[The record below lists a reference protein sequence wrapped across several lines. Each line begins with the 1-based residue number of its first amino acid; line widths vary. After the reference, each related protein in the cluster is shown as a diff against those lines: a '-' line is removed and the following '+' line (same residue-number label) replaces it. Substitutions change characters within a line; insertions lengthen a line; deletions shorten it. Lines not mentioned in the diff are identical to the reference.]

1 MLSIYEK
8 AFIALR
14 AWNLKMI
21 ADQRPDDYV
30 YALMSH
36 DVYKG
41 SQLQA
46 GRNLPG
52 NKDWIIH
59 KTKTSQSGYFGAIY
73 INRQENHIVL
83 AHMGTNSIKALIED
97 LYGIFFNKISPQ
109 KKQAFGLVKEAVQ
122 LAKKFCFG
130 LSFTG
135 HALGAF
141 LAELSVFYCK
151 GELGFPDVNAVTFES
166 PGSVDSLQIMQS
178 KCHSK
183 IINLDE
189 LDIIGYVSYPNL
201 INTCNRQIG
210 TLYVISNNLGKYCKL
225 PGWSLMK
232 PHSMQGIIEA
242 SNKEL
247 RPINLQCLKDWP
259 IGKQREHFF
268 KLAGFKPDFYSLS
281 EEEIIT
287 SSEQHFKI
295 VYETHY
301 KVDNFLSKKNV
312 LPFKHFSPELQKF
325 LIIFYRW
332 QVDLCPNETE
342 KSLIDEKLKA
352 INVPE
357 NIRNYLLGYK
367 LVKHDQLVVVALN
380 TSSDIIIFRRELSKA
395 LEKHGNYIKE
405 LFTKQQSPE
414 LLETVAAIVG
424 PGAEILKGAQIED
437 VKAIGLKI
445 AVPESTASEDI
456 IYVKKIL
463 EQLQNGNSKIKSYIA
478 APNAKVSGH
487 IKNAQAIGVEIDT
500 MPKNLQNF
508 SKSFKSIFS
517 SSPTSIITNAIDG
530 QKNTVNADTFN
541 VVGQQL
547 LFSSFDKPASHKKL
561 ILVLLGCCLII
572 SGISVFIFEDV
583 LFLQYKLQPI
593 KNASKGIIDN
603 QNSLAVP
610 IILNLPPRN
619 NQFTGRERDLIQI
632 HKQLNNQDVGIIT
645 QAIAGLGGVG
655 KTQLATEFAYNAAE
669 KKYYKAI
676 LWITAETTNSIHNA
690 YKKIADHLQ
699 IDIENLNFN
708 DIRKIVHKHL
718 ATRYHKVKIL
728 IVLDNVHNYQDIKN
742 HLDLLHEQ
750 LASYVTPHI
759 LITSRSQS
767 WPEAPLILDTFTPE
781 EASIFIKKYLPNANE
796 RAIEHL
802 ANTLHYFPLALSQAA
817 AYIGRHTNIEDY
829 LEAYAISTQDF
840 LNEFSDIYDQYTGSL
855 WKTWNIILSK
865 LSRNGQKLLFVAA
878 YLEPDDIPIEFF
890 SDLTTTEKMVAIED
904 LRRHSLIT
912 LTNNGKSFKIHRLL
926 QEIIRLTIK
935 KEQHW
940 LNYAIDLIEKNFD
953 FNYLD
958 TEKLE
963 TYKKYLEN
971 ATLISEYAIK
981 TKNISLYRG
990 IKLYAKVAM
999 FKTHILIGGEEVIN
1013 VWLRLMKGIKE
1024 YYKEDCNPLL
1034 IASINAHLSVVNR
1047 IANKV
1052 NKANKANDA
1061 KTYAEQAKSIYLN
1074 TNNKITTK
1082 ELELINI
1089 LRLIPLG
1096 NKPLTD
1102 EIKYDFGYSLTQLG
1116 NIYNY
1121 SLHDYQN
1128 AVLSYNQ
1135 SLDSFSVLKNIDLVK
1150 YYQVDTLYNL
1160 STAHIHLGNLTTA
1173 ERLLQATKNL
1183 VDQIYTNHRQQACA
1197 YTRIAVFYDYIG
1209 KFKEAEQLYK
1219 EALRIFSRMLSEK
1232 HIHIIS
1238 TKSSLG
1244 FNALMSGDLK
1254 NAKMLLETTMPYW
1267 GNLNDGYWLLLC
1279 SKLHLG
1285 RLYELLKEYDKALNI
1300 TKESLIIARREYKD
1314 KLLDSMDM
1322 KISRA
1327 EMWQQLEFGQNPNI
1341 AYWKGMLDIMIQLF
1355 GENHYQTSRYHC
1367 LFGQA
1372 LASMQQVTKARVQY
1386 EKALSILKHEEIKH
1400 PNLIKF
1406 YQQNLEI
1413 LQKLI
1418 KQLGNS

>member
-1 MLSIYEK
+1 M
-8 AFIALR
+8 
-14 AWNLKMI
+14 
-21 ADQRPDDYV
+21 
-30 YALMSH
+30 
-36 DVYKG
+36 
-41 SQLQA
+41 
-46 GRNLPG
+46 
-52 NKDWIIH
+52 
-59 KTKTSQSGYFGAIY
+59 
-73 INRQENHIVL
+73 
-83 AHMGTNSIKALIED
+83 
-97 LYGIFFNKISPQ
+97 
-109 KKQAFGLVKEAVQ
+109 
-122 LAKKFCFG
+122 
-130 LSFTG
+130 
-135 HALGAF
+135 
-141 LAELSVFYCK
+141 
-151 GELGFPDVNAVTFES
+151 ELGFPDVNAVTFES
-166 PGSVDSLQIMQS
+166 PGSGDSLQIMQS

-201 INTCNRQIG
+201 INTCNQHIG
-210 TLYVISNNLGKYCKL
+210 TLYVVSNNLGKYCKL

-232 PHSMQGIIEA
+232 PPSMQGIIEA
-242 SNKEL
+242 CNKEL

-268 KLAGFKPDFYSLS
+268 KLAEFKSNFSSLS

-287 SSEQHFKI
+287 SSEQYCKM
-295 VYETHY
+295 VYGSHY
-301 KVDNFLSKKNV
+301 TVDSFLSKKNV

-325 LIIFYRW
+325 LIIFYKW
-332 QVDLCPNETE
+332 QIDNFPNETE

-367 LVKHDQLVVVALN
+367 LVQHNQLVVVALN
-380 TSSDIIIFRRELSKA
+380 ISSDIIIFRRELSKA
-395 LEKHGNYIKE
+395 LEKHGNDIKE
-405 LFTKQQSPE
+405 LVTKQLSPE
-414 LLETVAAIVG
+414 LLETVVAIVG
-424 PGAEILKGAQIED
+424 PGAKILKSAQIED

-445 AVPESTASEDI
+445 AVPESTASENI
-456 IYVKKIL
+456 IYVKQIL
-463 EQLQNGNSKIKSYIA
+463 EQLQNGNSKIRSYIA

-487 IKNAQAIGVEIDT
+487 IKNAQAVGVEIDI
-500 MPKNLQNF
+500 MPKNLQKISKF
-508 SKSFKSIFS
+508 LKSFFS
-517 SSPTSIITNAIDG
+517 SSQSNIITNAIDG

-547 LFSSFDKPASHKKL
+547 LFSLFDKSA
-561 ILVLLGCCLII
+561 
-572 SGISVFIFEDV
+572 
-583 LFLQYKLQPI
+583 
-593 KNASKGIIDN
+593 KGIIDN
-603 QNSLAVP
+603 QNSLKVP
-610 IILNLPPRN
+610 ITLNLPPRN
-619 NQFTGRERDLIQI
+619 KKFTGRERDLIQI
-632 HKQLNNQDVGIIT
+632 HQQLNNQQVGIIT
-645 QAIAGLGGVG
+645 QSIAGLGGVG
-655 KTQLATEFAYNAAE
+655 KTQLATEFAYNANE
-669 KKYYKAI
+669 NKYYKAI
-676 LWITAETTNSIHNA
+676 LWITAETTNSICNA

-708 DIRKIVHKHL
+708 AIRKIVHKHL
-718 ATRYHKVKIL
+718 ATRYYNVKIL

-742 HLDLLHEQ
+742 YLDLLHEQ
-750 LASYVTPHI
+750 LAPYVTTHI

-781 EASIFIKKYLPNANE
+781 EASIFIKKHLLNANE
-796 RAIEHL
+796 RVIERL
-802 ANTLHYFPLALSQAA
+802 ANTLHYFPLALNQAV
-817 AYIGRHTNIEDY
+817 AYIERHTNIEDY
-829 LEAYAISTQDF
+829 LEAYAISTRDF
-840 LNEFSDIYDQYTGSL
+840 LNEFSNIYDQYTGSL

-865 LSRNGQKLLFVAA
+865 LSKNGQKLLFVAA
-878 YLEPDDIPIEFF
+878 YLEPDEIPIEFF
-890 SDLTTTEKMVAIED
+890 SNLTIIQRMAAIKD
-904 LRRHSLIT
+904 LRGYSLIT

-926 QEIIRLTIK
+926 QEVIKLTIK

-940 LNYAIDLIEKNFD
+940 LRYAIDLIEKKFD

-963 TYKKYLEN
+963 IYKKYLEN

-981 TKNISLYRG
+981 TRNLSLRYRG
-990 IKLYAKVAM
+990 IKLYAKIAM
-999 FKTHILIGGEEVIN
+999 FKTHILIEGEEIIN
-1013 VWLRLMKGIKE
+1013 VWLRLMKIIKE
-1024 YYKEDCNPLL
+1024 YYDGDCNLLL

-1047 IANKV
+1047 I
-1052 NKANKANDA
+1052 ANKANDA

-1074 TNNKITTK
+1074 TNTNNRITTN

-1096 NKPLTD
+1096 NQPLTN
-1102 EIKYDFGYSLTQLG
+1102 EIKYDLGYSLTQLG

-1135 SLDSFSVLKNIDLVK
+1135 SLDSFFVLKNIDLIK

-1173 ERLLQATKNL
+1173 EHLLQTTKNL
-1183 VDQIYTNHRQQACA
+1183 VDQIYANHRQQACA

-1209 KFKEAEQLYK
+1209 KFEEAKQLYK
-1219 EALRIFSRMLSEK
+1219 EALRIFSSMLSEK

-1254 NAKMLLETTMPYW
+1254 NAKMFLETTMPYW
-1267 GNLNDGYWLLLC
+1267 ENSNDCYWLLLC

-1285 RLYELLKEYDKALNI
+1285 RLYELLQEYDQALNI
-1300 TKESLIIARREYKD
+1300 TKESLIIARGGYKD

-1327 EMWQQLEFGQNPNI
+1327 EMWQQLEFSQNPNI
-1341 AYWKGMLDIMIQLF
+1341 AYWKTMLDIMIQLF

-1372 LASMQQVTKARVQY
+1372 LASVQQVTQARAQY
-1386 EKALSILKHEEIKH
+1386 EKALSILKQEKIKH

-1406 YQQNLEI
+1406 HQQNLEI
-1413 LQKLI
+1413 LQELI
-1418 KQLGNS
+1418 EQLGNS